1 MEGPG
6 SKILNLDTNS
16 AYGWALFENS
26 GYHDLA
32 LGNYKCTQNNV
43 KQIGIAQ
50 LGVTGIDYA
59 VMDYVNGAFSTEAG
73 FQSVSYNAAPAP
85 VSVTATKR

>member
-32 LGNYKCTQNNV
+32 LGNYKCTQKYA
-43 KQIGIAQ
+43 KQIGVVQ
-50 LGVTGIDYA
+50 GGNGVIDYG
-59 VMDYVNGAFSTEAG
+59 VIDNVNG
-73 FQSVSYNAAPAP
+73 
-85 VSVTATKR
+85 